1 MANVNQIYQIVND
14 ASRVSLGGSA
24 VEVLNSGS
32 LVSLGDVVMSSKD
45 NKEKFYDALTDR
57 IGRTVIA
64 IREYSPKK
72 RAVMRDEMQWGIV
85 RQKISFKDIEAVENP
100 TWERNQVNPFDIE
113 IKTEAIQKLFSVM
126 STWSYEEP
134 IPDEQLFT
142 AFTSASAM
150 GAFIS
155 GIYTNIY
162 NAMARAEEN
171 TANMAVNTYMG
182 KVALSN
188 RPSQFRDLLSEY
200 NTMYST
206 ALTRSEAL
214 SNTEFLKFASREIN
228 TVVSNMKGMSK
239 IYNSEGISRFT
250 PDDKMVVE
258 VLGQFASATA
268 SYLQADTY
276 HKELVKLPNYEEI
289 AYWQGPGENFGFD
302 DVSSIKLRGDTYE
315 VEADGIIAFVHDYD
329 SVASIIYKR
338 RSSGLYNPRSEQ
350 YNIYEKADI
359 GYAVDMSENGVV
371 FTIGGQVSGYDEDE
385 GGSPDEPGEG

>member
-14 ASRVSLGGSA
+14 ASRVSLGGEA
-24 VEVLNSGS
+24 ITVLNTGS
-32 LVSLGDVVMSSKD
+32 LVSLGDVVLSSAT
-45 NKEKFYDALTDR
+45 NKEKFYNALVDR
-57 IGRTVIA
+57 IGRTVVA
-64 IREYSPKK
+64 IREYTPRK

-85 RQKISFKDIEAVENP
+85 YQKISFKDIEAVENP
-100 TWERNQVNPFDIE
+100 TWEKTQANPFDVD
-113 IKTEAIQKLFSVM
+113 IKTEAIQKLYSVM
-126 STWSYEEP
+126 STWSYEDQ
-134 IPDEQLFT
+134 IPDTQLFT
-142 AFTSASAM
+142 AFTNASTM

-162 NAMARAEEN
+162 NAMARADEN
-171 TANMAVNTYMG
+171 IANMAVNTYMS
-182 KVALSN
+182 KVALSK
-188 RPSQFRDLLSEY
+188 RPSQFRDLLDEY
-200 NTMYST
+200 NTLNT
-206 ALTRSEAL
+206 TELTRSEAL

-302 DVSSIKLRGDTYE
+302 DVSSINIKGDDYE
-315 VEADGIIAFVHDYD
+315 VKADGIIAFVHDYD
-329 SVASIIYKR
+329 AVASILYRR
-338 RSSGLYNPRSEQ
+338 RSSGIYNPRSER
-350 YNIYEKADI
+350 YNVFEKADI

-371 FTIGGQVSGYDEDE
+371 FTIGSVVTSPTEE
-385 GGSPDEPGEG
+385 GGA